1 MERAQQIALD
11 EALERA
17 FDRKRASF
25 LEDYE
30 LKSKPALILQA
41 WPAAPLEVDI
51 LDQNLQDAMRT
62 GGGPTAD
69 DGWWNGFT
77 FGWRPTLVF
86 DGLSS
91 KTEHGASGWATEVHV
106 DGHIVAGVWTFP
118 EGAEGTDAPR
128 SGVADFYTGAFK
140 DFSYL
145 ATQVLG
151 ILRGTGA
158 VHLTTTM
165 HLADK
170 LALLAG
176 RGRVSA
182 PAPKRKTLRWPIATT
197 TGADLAKTSSA
208 MAAQFMRTYGRRA
221 PAP

>member
-1 MERAQQIALD
+1 MERDQEIAIA

-30 LKSKPALILQA
+30 LRSKPALILQA
-41 WPAAPLEVDI
+41 WPVEPLDVDTS
-51 LDQNLQDAMRT
+51 NEKLQDAMRK
-62 GGGPTAD
+62 GGGPASG

-77 FGWRPTLVF
+77 FGWWPTLVF

-91 KTEHGASGWATEVHV
+91 KSEHSAAGWATEVHV

-118 EGAEGTDAPR
+118 TASEGTSDAQL
-128 SGVADFYTGAFK
+128 GVADFYSGTFK

-145 ATQVLG
+145 ATQ
-151 ILRGTGA
+151 ILSSLEVSGA

-165 HLADK
+165 HMADK
-170 LALLAG
+170 LAYLAG
-176 RGRVSA
+176 RGRISA
-182 PAPKRKTLRWPIATT
+182 PAPNRKTLRWPIATT
-197 TGADLAKTSSA
+197 TGADLTKTSSA
-208 MAAQFMRTYGRRA
+208 MAVQFMRTYGRRA
-221 PAP
+221 PAS